1 MQECAGVSAVRGAKR
16 KACRRVLIEK
26 NLIEHGV
33 PACAKGGLDSKPP
46 PNGLPAIECRRASY
60 HLPTNVQKSTARQ
73 SSSELISIKRFLSDA
88 RSKAGSAPRE
98 RRKSDSMARAI
109 PFHVQLQEQR
119 HLIEEQQI
127 EMRHQ
132 RHQMNLQA
140 RRIVDLQA
148 ELDTIN
154 ANLRRKAPNLPVTQ
168 EATSNSNGRRAE
180 EQQIEIRRQRRQMEL
195 QFKRI
200 VDLQAELDTIKATL
214 GRTASTSILQFLQG
228 TQKNGNGRRTAH
240 HRSSEAI
247 SSSSQT

>member
-1 MQECAGVSAVRGAKR
+1 VRKSRQSRLPRASGHLAR
-16 KACRRVLIEK
+16 TRVLSPLTNCPKEY
-26 NLIEHGV
+26 
-33 PACAKGGLDSKPP
+33 S
-46 PNGLPAIECRRASY
+46 AST
-60 HLPTNVQKSTARQ
+60 LERTILTR
-73 SSSELISIKRFLSDA
+73 RFLQW
-88 RSKAGSAPRE
+88 RSPKAGGAPRE

-154 ANLRRKAPNLPVTQ
+154 ANLRRKAPNLTLTQ

-228 TQKNGNGRRTAH
+228 SQKNGSGNGRRTAR